1 MLQLLTCLALLIQ
14 LTTGRPIPQPAISG
28 MNKETKMKILETLLN
43 DDTQKKK
50 PKVENNIHLN
60 ISPDM
65 YPRTALSP
73 IQGYQPPQVH
83 LPSENIVQYHAILP
97 SPLPAPNLVLPSF
110 QQHQVNTNNILDSL
124 KLPEKSANEEDED
137 DLLIKR
143 FFPDLPFADFSKLI
157 QLLKQIA
164 QDDSL
169 SYEKKQ
175 SLFDTAFSF
184 LPRKKQ
190 SLGKHSMA
198 GIVAALNNNLGE
210 DEIPPKYRL
219 HNNYEDGRITGGI
232 YRPYYEEDVEDD
244 VYDSDASYDEL
255 NEDEEDSED
264 SEDEDDDEDEED
276 DDDDDEDDEES
287 EDEEDEDNEDDEDDD
302 DDDDDKDDEDI
313 EDDDDEDDEDESL
326 GMKAGSVEI
335 NYADEDEESD
345 DKSSMAAFAKDF
357 EEEEEEDKDYEGSY
371 ESDDYED

>member
-1 MLQLLTCLALLIQ
+1 MLQLLTCLALIIH
-14 LTTGRPIPQPAISG
+14 LTTGGPIPQPAISG

-219 HNNYEDGRITGGI
+219 HNNYEDGRITGGRI
-232 YRPYYEEDVEDD
+232 GPYPYYEEDVEDD
-244 VYDSDASYDEL
+244 DYDSDVSYDESK
-255 NEDEEDSED
+255 EDEEDSED
-264 SEDEDDDEDEED
+264 SEDEDDEEEEE
-276 DDDDDEDDEES
+276 DDDEDDED
-287 EDEEDEDNEDDEDDD
+287 DEEGEDEDNEDDEDDD
-302 DDDDDKDDEDI
+302 DDEDDKDDEDI
-313 EDDDDEDDEDESL
+313 EDDDDEDDEDDS
-326 GMKAGSVEI
+326 GGFKAGSVEI